1 MKQII
6 NKLFEKL
13 GYVPKSMYENLKK
26 TLILLNRHYSILYD
40 GSVLFGEV
48 SYSFY
53 VHKDRVVVYAKSE
66 CYESAVKSFF
76 FNIKSEKAQEEKEYA
91 LICANELCD
100 MLNAK
105 Y

>member
-1 MKQII
+1 MKKII

-13 GYVPKSMYENLKK
+13 GYVPKSKYDWYIDEYDLKIK
-26 TLILLNRHYSILYD
+26 LDMDIHEQRAEYSIID
-40 GSVLFGEV
+40 NIS
-48 SYSFY
+48 SYW
-53 VHKDRVVVYAKSE
+53 VVAHNKVGIRL
-66 CYESAVKSFF
+66 VKSF
-76 FNIKSEKAQEEKEYA
+76 NCIPYEDREYA

>member
-1 MKQII
+1 MKEII

-13 GYVPKSMYENLKK
+13 GYVPKRENNNNVRIISNFTSLFDEIKEGKASYQLIPLPNCYVVTSMSTEGLHLVIKYF
-26 TLILLNRHYSILYD
+26 H
-40 GSVLFGEV
+40 
-48 SYSFY
+48 FY
-53 VHKDRVVVYAKSE
+53 NQDDR
-66 CYESAVKSFF
+66 
-76 FNIKSEKAQEEKEYA
+76 EYA

>member
-1 MKQII
+1 MKKII

-13 GYVPKSMYENLKK
+13 GYVPKRENNNNVRIISNFTSHFNEIKEGKASYQIIQLPNCYVVTSMS
-26 TLILLNRHYSILYD
+26 T
-40 GSVLFGEV
+40 
-48 SYSFY
+48 
-53 VHKDRVVVYAKSE
+53 KDLHLA
-66 CYESAVKSFF
+66 
-76 FNIKSEKAQEEKEYA
+76 IKYFHFKNQDDKEYA

>member
-1 MKQII
+1 MKKII

-13 GYVPKSMYENLKK
+13 GYVPKRENNNNVRIISNFTSHLDEIKEGKASYQIIQLPNCYVVTSMSTEGLHLVIKYF
-26 TLILLNRHYSILYD
+26 H
-40 GSVLFGEV
+40 
-48 SYSFY
+48 FY
-53 VHKDRVVVYAKSE
+53 NQDD
-66 CYESAVKSFF
+66 
-76 FNIKSEKAQEEKEYA
+76 KEYA

>member
-1 MKQII
+1 MKKII

-13 GYVPKSMYENLKK
+13 GYVPKRENNNTVRIASNFISHIDEIKEGK
-26 TLILLNRHYSILYD
+26 
-40 GSVLFGEV
+40 V
-48 SYSFY
+48 SYQIIPQTDNYLVTSMST
-53 VHKDRVVVYAKSE
+53 KDLYLA
-66 CYESAVKSFF
+66 
-76 FNIKSEKAQEEKEYA
+76 IKYFHFKNQDDKEYA

>member
-1 MKQII
+1 MKKII

-13 GYVPKSMYENLKK
+13 GYVPKSVLRGYQIEHEREMYIEETIRNEDVKYNVVETIDSFLCIAN
-26 TLILLNRHYSILYD
+26 TDVYD
-40 GSVLFGEV
+40 SRTIK
-48 SYSFY
+48 Y
-53 VHKDRVVVYAKSE
+53 
-66 CYESAVKSFF
+66 FF
-76 FNIKSEKAQEEKEYA
+76 FNDDKEYA